1 MTNRFPD
8 LAGKRIVHAAT
19 SANMLSAFGR
29 VMATR
34 MVEEQVDLHFLA
46 SSEPIY
52 NRPADLVELSEM
64 GGKPITIPLENSLHP
79 FNLLRNIY
87 RLWQKFRQIK
97 PDIVHTRGAVMGIV
111 GRIAAR
117 LSRVPVLVHH
127 QDDLHS
133 REERLSPLKRRIS
146 GHVEAWLA
154 RRSDHTFV
162 VSDAVA
168 LAAKE
173 LGFPGSRLT
182 NVGHDLN
189 QSLVSFSRT
198 APAPH
203 RSLQMLQR
211 LGIDETHFLVGAV
224 TRLEAHK
231 GIDTLIDA
239 AGMVK
244 AKAPHTRFLVRGRGP
259 EKARLM
265 AQIDRIGL
273 SEIFHIIEDWLT
285 DADLVALYRSFDV
298 FALPT
303 RREGFG
309 MAFAEAML
317 LGVVPIAPNIPPVN
331 EVVSDKTGLLVPP
344 TSQGFADAVL
354 WAMENRQ
361 AMVKLR
367 DTATRDALVR
377 WGGSKAADKVLAT
390 YCDLLAQKG
399 RG

>member
-8 LAGKRIVHAAT
+8 LAGRRVVHAAT

-29 VMATR
+29 VMANR
-34 MVEEQVDLHFLA
+34 MVEENVDLYFLA
-46 SSEPIY
+46 SSKPIY
-52 NRPADLVELSEM
+52 NRPADLAELSEM
-64 GGKPITIPLENSLHP
+64 GGKPLTIALENSLHP
-79 FNLLRNIY
+79 LNLLRNTY
-87 RLWQKFRQIK
+87 RLWRKLRQLK

-117 LSRVPVLVHH
+117 LSQVPVVVHH

-146 GHVEAWLA
+146 GHFEAWLA

-168 LAAKE
+168 VAATE
-173 LGFPGSRLT
+173 RGFPASRLT

-189 QSLVSFSRT
+189 QSLVSLSRT

-203 RSLQMLQR
+203 RSLETLQR

-224 TRLEAHK
+224 TRLEGHK

-239 AGMVK
+239 AALVH
-244 AKAPHTRFLVRGRGP
+244 AKAPHSRFVVRGRGP

-265 AQIDRIGL
+265 AQIDRVGL
-273 SEIFHIIEDWLT
+273 SEVFHIIEDWLT
-285 DADLVALYRSFDV
+285 DEELVMLYRSFDV

-317 LGVVPIAPNIPPVN
+317 LGVVPIAPDIPPVN
-331 EVVSDKTGLLVPP
+331 EVVSDKTGLLVSP
-344 TSQGFADAVL
+344 TSQGFADGVF
-354 WAMENRQ
+354 WAMANRQ
-361 AMVKLR
+361 AMDELR
-367 DTATRDALVR
+367 ENTTREALVR
-377 WGGSKAADKVLAT
+377 WGGSKAADTVLAT

-399 RG
+399 RK